1 VLISHPILTTIPQQQ
16 QKKIQGFGKQI
27 LLEQILIETK
37 SKLNVHYFFNTYSL
51 MFHLDKSH
59 VLSTY
64 ESLSMGSLIGWTGE
78 PSHNGRGLLNV
89 G

>member
-1 VLISHPILTTIPQQQ
+1 VVISHPILTTIPQQ
-16 QKKIQGFGKQI
+16 KKK
-27 LLEQILIETK
+27 K
-37 SKLNVHYFFNTYSL
+37 SKALANTYSL